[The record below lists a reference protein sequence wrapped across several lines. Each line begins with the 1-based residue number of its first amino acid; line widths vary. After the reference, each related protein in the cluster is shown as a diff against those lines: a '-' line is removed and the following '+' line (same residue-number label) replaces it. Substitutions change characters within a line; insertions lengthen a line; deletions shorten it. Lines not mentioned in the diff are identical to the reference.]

1 MIETANAKKDL
12 LLEFVSRVVSDIGQ
26 DTKGSSSVNGDEAV
40 SNGHAAAVNGK

>member
-26 DTKGSSSVNGDEAV
+26 DTNGSSVNGDEAV